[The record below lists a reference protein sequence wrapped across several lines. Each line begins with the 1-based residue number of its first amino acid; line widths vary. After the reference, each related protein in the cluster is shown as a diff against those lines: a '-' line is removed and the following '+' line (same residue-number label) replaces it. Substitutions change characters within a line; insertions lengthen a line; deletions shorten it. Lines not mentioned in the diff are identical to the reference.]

1 MDTRVNLSKS
11 DPAAYS
17 ALLAMNEAA
26 SKSADAA
33 GIDPKLREL
42 LKVRASQIN
51 GCTYCLRMHTRDALA
66 LGEST
71 DRLAVVSAWADSQY
85 FTAVERAALAL
96 CESITMVSVDHV
108 PHGVYTMAR
117 AVLSDEQISAVAW
130 LSAAINMFN
139 RIAIISRYPVKP

>member
-1 MDTRVNLSKS
+1 
-11 DPAAYS
+11 
-17 ALLAMNEAA
+17 
-26 SKSADAA
+26 
-33 GIDPKLREL
+33 
-42 LKVRASQIN
+42 
-51 GCTYCLRMHTRDALA
+51 MHTRDALE

-71 DRLAVVSAWADSQY
+71 DRLAVVSAWADSEY

-117 AVLSDEQISAVAW
+117 AVLSDDQISAVAW

-139 RIAIISRYPVKP
+139 RVAIASRYPVKP

>member
-1 MDTRVNLSKS
+1 MEPRVNLSKS
-11 DPAAYS
+11 DPAAYA
-17 ALLAMNEAA
+17 ALMAMNKAA
-26 SKSADAA
+26 SDAADAA

-51 GCTYCLRMHTRDALA
+51 GCTYCLRMHTRDALK

-71 DRLAVVSAWADSQY
+71 DRLALVSAWADSEY

-96 CESITMVSVDHV
+96 CESITLVSVDHV

-130 LSAAINMFN
+130 LSAAINVCD
-139 RIAIISRYPVKP
+139 RVAITSRYPVKP

>member
-11 DPAAYS
+11 DPAAYA
-17 ALLAMNEAA
+17 ALLAMNKAASEAA
-26 SKSADAA
+26 EAA

-42 LKVRASQIN
+42 LKVRASQLN
-51 GCTYCLRMHTRDALA
+51 GCAYCLRMHTRDALK
-66 LGEST
+66 LGETT
-71 DRLAVVSAWADSQY
+71 DRLAVLAAWADSEY

-108 PHGVYTMAR
+108 PRGVYTMAS

-139 RIAIISRYPVKP
+139 RIAITSRYPVKP

>member
-1 MDTRVNLSKS
+1 MEPRVNLSKS
-11 DPAAYS
+11 DPAAYA
-17 ALLAMNEAA
+17 ALLSMNKAA
-26 SKSADAA
+26 SDSADAA

-71 DRLAVVSAWADSQY
+71 DRLAVVSAWADSEY

-96 CESITMVSVDHV
+96 CESITMISVDHV

-139 RIAIISRYPVKP
+139 RVAITSRYPVKP